1 MEKGRK
7 VTFKDYLEENILN
20 DVLNLGSK
28 YLYFWKDTW
37 VLNTKHGLERILQ
50 RSTLKPEQL
59 KKLFKSAIEKAKSIG
74 AKVGE
79 NILFFSRSLNQGFVS
94 SIAKDGIH
102 LITFLPPGKSFAKD
116 DTKKV
121 VTESMDDGSIVEHQ
135 IHHFVEID

>member
-1 MEKGRK
+1 MKP
-7 VTFKDYLEENILN
+7 TFKEYLDENILN
-20 DVLNLGSK
+20 DVLNLGSRFM
-28 YLYFWKDTW
+28 YFWNGTW

-50 RSTLKPEQL
+50 RSQLKQEQL
-59 KKLFKSAIEKAKSIG
+59 KTLFRHAIEKAKTLG

-94 SIAKDGIH
+94 SIGKDGIH

-121 VTESMDDGSIVEHQ
+121 VTEDFEGQLIECE
-135 IHHFVEID
+135 IHHYVEIE